1 MIKATTS
8 PNASHSK
15 AFSHSTRNI
24 SKRLKP
30 EKAPMP
36 LLHFLHWT
44 ACRRVRGIGV
54 DIGVIS
60 LIEIPKQKPLADS
73 WTLSQGGGDGEGAGS
88 GRGLSL
94 SHYGFPWW
102 LSGKESNCQC
112 RRCGFSPWVGKIPWR
127 RKGQPTPVFLPGKS
141 HGQGSLSGYSPWG
154 CKRVRGDLATEQQQ
168 QRIIVGKKS
177 SRFPASLSDRVF
189 GRGI

>member
-1 MIKATTS
+1 MVSRGPQSQPGDTRRQWAYPDWKGAFVCA
-8 PNASHSK
+8 PVLASDIQEYRLAQGK
-15 AFSHSTRNI
+15 LFLLQFFLQFLELDKEKEFS
-24 SKRLKP
+24 
-30 EKAPMP
+30 EA
-36 LLHFLHWT
+36 
-44 ACRRVRGIGV
+44 
-54 DIGVIS
+54 
-60 LIEIPKQKPLADS
+60 LA
-73 WTLSQGGGDGEGAGS
+73 W
-88 GRGLSL
+88 GL
-94 SHYGFPWW
+94 PRW

-112 RRCGFSPWVGKIPWR
+112 RRCGFSPWVGEIPWR